1 MNWSAGRGWRRD
13 SGHLLPDQKQTAT
26 AGRYGENQR
35 VQRKQETHRI
45 QLSST
50 EFHPQVL
57 KCRHLPAIEFQFGAK
72 I

>member
-1 MNWSAGRGWRRD
+1 MNWSAGRGRRRD
-13 SGHLLPDQKQTAT
+13 SGQLLPDQKQTAT

-35 VQRKQETHRI
+35 VQGKQKDHRI
-45 QLSST
+45 QLSSP

-57 KCRHLPAIEFQFGAK
+57 KRCHLQTIKFKFCAI